1 MKRQREE
8 ESERDGKASKHS
20 NSSTPAPSKAA
31 DRLRNVGPLPE
42 GNFQASHRLSLIH
55 SIYIYIYI

>member
-8 ESERDGKASKHS
+8 EAERDGKASKHS

-42 GNFQASHRLSLIH
+42 GNF
-55 SIYIYIYI
+55 